1 MVNELNIDL
10 ILVEDLFVKNFLIKN
25 WVIWIF
31 NFFYVFYFGGVW
43 ERMIGVIR
51 RIFDG
56 MLLCIDLKG
65 IINEVFVIFM
75 VEVFLIVNL
84 RFLVVVLIDFDDLF
98 VLIFNILF
106 I

>member
-1 MVNELNIDL
+1 MDYLCIDVIYVDDEFL
-10 ILVEDLFVKNFLIKN
+10 KKYFYNFGI
-25 WVIWIF
+25 VWIF

-98 VLIFNILF
+98 VLIFNSLF

>member
-1 MVNELNIDL
+1 
-10 ILVEDLFVKNFLIKN
+10 
-25 WVIWIF
+25 
-31 NFFYVFYFGGVW
+31 
-43 ERMIGVIR
+43 MIGVIR

-106 I
+106 IQKMDSSMLLKVLLEMDFKEVY

>member
-1 MVNELNIDL
+1 
-10 ILVEDLFVKNFLIKN
+10 
-25 WVIWIF
+25 
-31 NFFYVFYFGGVW
+31 
-43 ERMIGVIR
+43 MIGVIR
-51 RIFDG
+51 RIFDS

>member
-1 MVNELNIDL
+1 
-10 ILVEDLFVKNFLIKN
+10 
-25 WVIWIF
+25 
-31 NFFYVFYFGGVW
+31 
-43 ERMIGVIR
+43 MIGVIR

-75 VEVFLIVNL
+75 VKVFLIVNL

-106 I
+106 IQKMDSSMLLKVLLDMDFKEVY

>member
-1 MVNELNIDL
+1 
-10 ILVEDLFVKNFLIKN
+10 
-25 WVIWIF
+25 
-31 NFFYVFYFGGVW
+31 
-43 ERMIGVIR
+43 MIGVIR

-106 I
+106 IQKMDSSMLLKVLLDMDFKEVY